1 MLSFVARRL
10 LVAIPTLLI
19 LVILSFI
26 LMYAAPGGPFNSER
40 PLPPE
45 VLANIEAKYGLDQ
58 PFWKQIVNYVV
69 SVVTQFDFGPSFQ
82 YKDRSVNDVIAQG
95 FPVTLTYGFW
105 SFVVA
110 VSVGMSLGIA
120 AAIKQNSWLD
130 YLAVG
135 ISIGA
140 QVLPNF
146 VMAPILVFV
155 FTLSAF
161 WLTGSPWLPGG
172 GWEGG
177 ILVAECATKDNLCF
191 SMPWG
196 SAWRFDYLIMPVVAL
211 STSYMASI
219 ARITRSSMLEVLN
232 SNFIRTAK
240 AKGLPMRRVIWRHA
254 MKPTLLPVLSYLGP
268 AFVGMITG
276 SVIIDVFF
284 STGGIGQFFVNSAFN
299 RDYSVIMGITIL
311 VGALTILFN
320 LLVDI
325 LYAWIDPKIRY

>member
-1 MLSFVARRL
+1 MLSFVFRRL
-10 LVAIPTLLI
+10 AVAIPTLLI
-19 LVILSFI
+19 LVVLSFV

-58 PFWKQIVNYVV
+58 PFWKQIVNYVTG
-69 SVVTQFDFGPSFQ
+69 VVTAFDFGPSFQ

-110 VSVGMSLGIA
+110 VTVGVSLGVA
-120 AAIKQNSWLD
+120 AAMKQNSWVD
-130 YLAVG
+130 YFAVG

-146 VMAPILVFV
+146 VMAPILLLV
-155 FTLSAF
+155 FTL
-161 WLTGSPWLPGG
+161 WLGWLPGG
-172 GWEGG
+172 GWNGG
-177 ILVAECATKDNLCF
+177 QWQF
-191 SMPWG
+191 
-196 SAWRFDYLIMPVVAL
+196 LIMPVIAL

-232 SNFIRTAK
+232 TNFIRTAR
-240 AKGLPMRRVIWRHA
+240 AKGLPMRRVIWKHA
-254 MKPTLLPVLSYLGP
+254 MKPTMLPVLSYLGP

-311 VGALTILFN
+311 VGTLTILFN
-320 LLVDI
+320 LVVDI